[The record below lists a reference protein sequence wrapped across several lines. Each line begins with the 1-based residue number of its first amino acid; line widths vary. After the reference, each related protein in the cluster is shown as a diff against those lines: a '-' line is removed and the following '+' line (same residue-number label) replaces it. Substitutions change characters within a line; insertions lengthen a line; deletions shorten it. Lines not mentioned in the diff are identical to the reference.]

1 MAASGKI
8 AKRKSRFVVKGFT
21 QIYGLDFDE
30 TYSSV
35 VKAPSYRLLFAL
47 QARKKWKCHQ
57 MDIKTAFLN
66 GEIDKEVFVE
76 APEGF
81 LVGEGNVLKLNRA
94 LYGLKQSPRL
104 LVFIYRDGMYMTV
117 YVDNL
122 LIFEPEE
129 AKIEEVKRNL
139 ATKFKIEDLG
149 RCSYYLGI
157 YVHQYDNGDVHLHQ
171 SNYI

>member
-104 LVFIYRDGMYMTV
+104 VPTTPHLSRNSGMEG
-117 YVDNL
+117 L
-122 LIFEPEE
+122 
-129 AKIEEVKRNL
+129 
-139 ATKFKIEDLG
+139 
-149 RCSYYLGI
+149 C
-157 YVHQYDNGDVHLHQ
+157 
-171 SNYI
+171 